1 MIMDSLLFFDGS
13 MSSAGVLT
21 GTSVNS
27 GTTFTTGANTDSANI
42 LDVSQI
48 ASSASGYG
56 RDVGV
61 GDDPALEVYVS
72 IQTQFTGAGASLQV
86 LLEAAPDSSGSP
98 GNYTILAESQV
109 YAVAA
114 LTQGTELF
122 RIKIP
127 AAPVTLV
134 PKFYKLTYVVT
145 GANMTAG
152 AILAGVVLDR
162 EALGPGMGYR
172 SGIPSTTLQ
181 YM

>member
-1 MIMDSLLFFDGS
+1 MDSLLFFDGS
-13 MSSAGVLT
+13 QSSAGVLT
-21 GTSVNS
+21 GTAVNS

-61 GDDPALEVYVS
+61 GDDPALEVYVG
-72 IQTQFTGAGASLQV
+72 IQTAFVGSGASMQVYLQ
-86 LLEAAPDSSGSP
+86 AAPDSSGSP
-98 GNYTILAESQV
+98 GTYVVLAESQV

-114 LTQGTELF
+114 LTQGAEIF

-127 AAPVTLV
+127 AAPPTLV

-152 AILAGVVLDR
+152 AIIAGIVLDR

-172 SGIPSTTLQ
+172 SGIPSTTMQ